1 LLIQIRLLAGNL
13 FTDPKSIFA
22 TNLRQSFM
30 RSFSFSKIFAKQEWQ
45 LSAAIVSIYLPI
57 RIFVS
62 NNTIDLEIFLSKAP
76 LWFMEL
82 SVNLVFFRVWIAVVQ
97 SIQRSS
103 DWLDDTFRFK
113 FPRRLFTYV
122 LGLIL
127 AILFNLVF
135 ISLWRTTRAILEDQF
150 NMSIKRTEQP
160 GGSFN
165 PQQLHKAN
173 TALTIMAMLA
183 TIYMVSM
190 RRSNQRLEE
199 VRMTAARLEKE
210 NLQSQFLALKSQLSP
225 HFLFN
230 SLSILTSLIE
240 KDPQK
245 SVLYVNQLS
254 KSYRYILDQSNL
266 EFVTLKTE
274 LDFIETYVF
283 LLKARFE
290 DKLEVLVRI
299 PDLAQNRYK
308 IAPLTL
314 QLLIENAVKHNQM
327 SLENPFHIIIEM
339 AGMYLVVSNPMRKRK
354 GVPASAEVGL
364 PNIIR
369 RYGLLTKEPVLISAT
384 DENFTVKIPLLT

>member
-1 LLIQIRLLAGNL
+1 
-13 FTDPKSIFA
+13 
-22 TNLRQSFM
+22 
-30 RSFSFSKIFAKQEWQ
+30 
-45 LSAAIVSIYLPI
+45 
-57 RIFVS
+57 
-62 NNTIDLEIFLSKAP
+62 
-76 LWFMEL
+76 
-82 SVNLVFFRVWIAVVQ
+82 
-97 SIQRSS
+97 
-103 DWLDDTFRFK
+103 
-113 FPRRLFTYV
+113 
-122 LGLIL
+122 
-127 AILFNLVF
+127 
-135 ISLWRTTRAILEDQF
+135 
-150 NMSIKRTEQP
+150 MSIKRKEQP
-160 GGSFN
+160 DGSFN
-165 PQQLHKAN
+165 PQQLTKSN
-173 TALTIMAMLA
+173 TALTLMAMLA

-266 EFVTLKTE
+266 ELVTLKTE

-290 DKLEVLVRI
+290 DKLEVLIRI
-299 PDLAQNRYK
+299 PDPAKGRYK

-327 SLENPFHIIIEM
+327 SLENPFYITIEM
-339 AGMYLVVSNPMRKRK
+339 TGTYLVVSNPMRKRK
-354 GVPASAEVGL
+354 GVPESAEVGL

-369 RYGLLTKEPVLISAT
+369 RYGLLTKEPVSVSAA
-384 DENFTVKIPLLT
+384 DDHFTVKIPLLT

>member
-1 LLIQIRLLAGNL
+1 MQG
-13 FTDPKSIFA
+13 FSISK
-22 TNLRQSFM
+22 T
-30 RSFSFSKIFAKQEWQ
+30 FSKQEWQ

-82 SVNLVFFRVWIAVVQ
+82 LLNLVFFRLWIAVVQ
-97 SIQRSS
+97 SIQLSS
-103 DWLDDTFRFK
+103 DWLDGTFRLK

-122 LGLIL
+122 VGLIL
-127 AILFNLVF
+127 AILFNLAF
-135 ISLWRTTRAILEDQF
+135 IFLWLTMRTILDDQF
-150 NMSIKRTEQP
+150 HLTIKRTEQR
-160 GGSFN
+160 GSSIN
-165 PQQLHKAN
+165 PKQLAKSN
-173 TALTIMAMLA
+173 TGLTVMAMLA

-199 VRMTAARLEKE
+199 IRMKAERLEKE

-266 EFVTLKTE
+266 ESVTLKTE
-274 LDFIETYVF
+274 LSFIETYVF
-283 LLKARFE
+283 LLKSRFE
-290 DKLEVLVRI
+290 NKIEVHIQI
-299 PDLAQNRYK
+299 PNPVQSQYK

-314 QLLIENAVKHNQM
+314 QMLIENAVKHNQM
-327 SLENPFHIIIEM
+327 SLENPFHITIEI
-339 AGMYLVVSNPMRKRK
+339 AGSYLIVCNPIRKRK
-354 GVPASAEVGL
+354 GVPASAEIGL

-369 RYGLLTKEPVLISAT
+369 RYGLLTNEPVLISET
-384 DENFTVKIPLLT
+384 DGNFTVKIPLLT